1 MPSMMGEL
9 RRKIVQEWCWSSYQE
24 LFTWAYPLRNW
35 IECSVLTRGQDM
47 HKKNNLQILF
57 CQCMCYLKLWIVI
70 LYWDQAGMILVLTI
84 KLSTT
89 SALRGYHQCS
99 MSGLLCS
106 ICSVLGESNHS
117 TKSCLLIYNYSC
129 CFETVNSAREVLRH
143 IYAWYLVQWAE
154 VHPAN
159 PLKRSMFLYWFL

>member
-1 MPSMMGEL
+1 MGG
-9 RRKIVQEWCWSSYQE
+9 WFWSTYQE

-35 IECSVLTRGQDM
+35 IECSVLTLSQDM
-47 HKKNNLQILF
+47 HKKTIYKYYFVNVCVIW
-57 CQCMCYLKLWIVI
+57 KLWIVI
-70 LYWDQAGMILVLTI
+70 LYWDQAGMMLVLTI

-89 SALRGYHQCS
+89 SALRGYHQRP

-106 ICSVLGESNHS
+106 ICYVLGESNHS

-129 CFETVNSAREVLRH
+129 CFETVNSAREVLRY

-159 PLKRSMFLYWFL
+159 PLKRSMFLYRFL